1 MPDSRFQKP
10 NPSSRGNSSAGRTPA
25 GTSRTNGAMQDV
37 RTIYQNRMRK
47 ANGPGKYRRGA
58 TVARRKKKKT
68 GWLGVLLGLA
78 LLVAVVLILKPW
90 KSSKKDPTDTSAN
103 AMQSVSDSHNG
114 QEASGQQGQNPGD
127 TQNPAG
133 QSGQGSGAAFVP
145 GDNEQVVRAVF
156 LGVQNYGA
164 PETKKENAE
173 QFFYRFS
180 VDGVEQVYAIDNSE
194 KDVSGAPAYPVQ
206 NKLKE
211 GYTFDVLLR
220 DGIIVDVAETGTE
233 PVAFTPVVS
242 GNPGEHTVINF
253 IKSALMPVGTT
264 LYVFGGGWDWQDTG
278 SAIQART
285 LGVSSDWVRFF
296 QSQDEN
302 YTFRDIDD
310 DESQRDPTT
319 SYYPF
324 GGYNEYYYAGLDCSG
339 YVGWAVYNAF
349 ETENGRPG
357 YVGSSTKMARRFAE
371 EYGWG
376 TFSKTIASSEPDGYK
391 LRPGDIVS
399 IKGHVWISLGT
410 CSDGSVLIVHSTNG
424 FVSRT
429 GQPGGGVALGAI
441 GTDTE
446 CEAWKL
452 ADTYMSKFYPEWYSR
467 YTVSLSNPD
476 KYFNSDADDA
486 GRFSWDTTSGA
497 GLSDELGARD
507 MSPEQILKYCFG
519 EK

>member
-58 TVARRKKKKT
+58 AVARRKKKNT

-78 LLVAVVLILKPW
+78 LLVAVILILKPW

-103 AMQSVSDSHNG
+103 AVQSASDSQNG
-114 QEASGQQGQNPGD
+114 QEASGQQGQNQQG
-127 TQNPAG
+127 NEAG
-133 QSGQGSGAAFVP
+133 QSGQGSGAAFIP

-173 QFFYRFS
+173 QFFYRFN

-194 KDVSGAPAYPVQ
+194 KDASGAPAYAVQ

-310 DESQRDPTT
+310 DESKRDPTT

-339 YVGWAVYNAF
+339 YVGWAVYNTF
-349 ETENGRPG
+349 ETENGKDG
-357 YVGSSTKMARRFAE
+357 YVGSSTKMARRFSD
-371 EYGWG
+371 YGWG
-376 TFSKTIASSEPDGYK
+376 AFSKPNVGSGESGSK
-391 LRPGDIVS
+391 LRPGDIIS

-410 CSDGSVLIVHSTNG
+410 CDDGSVLIVHSTNG

-429 GQPGGGVALGAI
+429 GQPGGGVALAAI
-441 GTDTE
+441 GESKE
-446 CEAWKL
+446 CEAYKL
-452 ADTYMSKFYPEWYSR
+452 ADEYMSKFYPEWYSR
-467 YTVSLSNPD
+467 YAVALSSPD
-476 KYFNSDADDA
+476 KYFNFEADDA
-486 GRFSWDTTSGA
+486 GRFSWDTSSGN
-497 GLSDELGARD
+497 GLSDDLGAQN
-507 MSPEQILKYCFG
+507 MTPEQILKYCYG